1 MKKLIAILISF
12 VFLAGCM
19 TPLQLEAEKA
29 YYNAIMSNKSNPH
42 PLVEIAPADASKPLV
57 MENLGKL
64 TVYAPPTDKGQV
76 QQYRQIDYA
85 APWINMIGGVA
96 SAVAPWIGLGYVV
109 KQVANVNGTTSVS
122 GTGNTLNYGSIDNT
136 SVPTV
141 VKSDPVIVNPVIVNP

>member
-1 MKKLIAILISF
+1 MKKIVAILISF
-12 VFLAGCM
+12 IFLVGCM

-29 YYNAIMSNKSNPH
+29 YYNAVMSSKSNPH

-64 TVYAPPTDKGQV
+64 TVYAPSQDKGQI
-76 QQYRQIDYA
+76 QQYRQIDYVAPWVNALTAIAGVA
-85 APWINMIGGVA
+85 APW
-96 SAVAPWIGLGYVV
+96 LGAGYIV

-141 VKSDPVIVNPVIVNP
+141 VKSDPVIVNPVIVE